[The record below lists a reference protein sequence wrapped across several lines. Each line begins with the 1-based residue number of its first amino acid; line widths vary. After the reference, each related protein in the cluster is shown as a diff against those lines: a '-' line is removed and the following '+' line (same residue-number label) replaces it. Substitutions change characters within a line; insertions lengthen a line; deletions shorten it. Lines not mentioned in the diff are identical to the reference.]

1 VYDITKINPVQ
12 NVRVVSTSGIFAI
25 TDSLGRYQI
34 IAKEEDSLSF
44 LYNNKP
50 TQKFSLAKITDPEHM
65 DVSLHVEVAQKYK
78 TLKEVKVFAK
88 SYQEDSIENRRI
100 YANIFSFNNPELTS
114 VSGGGTA
121 GLDVNELINL
131 FRFRR
136 NNRLLSFQH
145 RLEEEEKQR
154 YVDYRFNKIWVK
166 RMSGLTP
173 PRLDSFLIWYR
184 PSYEFAGSC
193 DEIKLIQ
200 YLLKAKDHFNTIYPD
215 TKSNSMKLNPL
226 NAEETRVIVNKGT
239 EMPFTGEYTNHK
251 SEGTYVCRRC
261 ESPLYKSND
270 KFDSHCGWPSFDDE
284 IPGAVKRVPD
294 ADGRR
299 TEIVCAKCDGHLG
312 HVFTGEMFTQK
323 NTRHC
328 VNSIS
333 LKFIGK

>member
-1 VYDITKINPVQ
+1 MYDINKINPIQ

-25 TDSLGRYQI
+25 TDSLGRYEI
-34 IAKEEDSLSF
+34 FAGEKDSLSF
-44 LYNNKP
+44 YYNNKP
-50 TQKFSLAKITDPEHM
+50 TQKFSLAKISDPEHM
-65 DVSLHVEVAQKYK
+65 DVSLHVQVVQKYK

-100 YANIFSFNNPELTS
+100 YANIFSFNNPEFAT

-121 GLDVNELINL
+121 GLDINELINL

-136 NNRLLSFQH
+136 NNRLLSFQQ
-145 RLEEEEKQR
+145 RLEEEEKER
-154 YVDYRFNKIWVK
+154 YVNYRFNKIWVR

-184 PSYEFAGSC
+184 PSYEFAATC

-200 YLLKAKDHFNTIYPD
+200 YLLRAKDHFNTIYPD
-215 TKSNSMKLNPL
+215 NKKNSMKLNPL

-239 EMPFTGEYTNHK
+239 EMPFTGEYTNNK

-261 ESPLYKSND
+261 EFALYKSND

-284 IPGAVKRVPD
+284 ILGAVKKVSD

-299 TEIVCAKCDGHLG
+299 TEIVCANCNGHLG
-312 HVFTGEMFTQK
+312 HVFIGEQFTPK